1 VSVVNWVGDVGR
13 AVDAGALSNGID
25 LRIGDKKK
33 TGGLRGGGPP
43 VKRSARGLLNRS
55 VEAGFV
61 QGFLEG
67 GG

>member
-1 VSVVNWVGDVGR
+1 MPKHLAGQAVGVGYR
-13 AVDAGALSNGID
+13 GL
-25 LRIGDKKK
+25 LEKK
-33 TGGLRGGGPP
+33 TGGLHGGGPP